1 MPYYD
6 YISWDSDDGEETPL
20 DTGAYRPYDAKL
32 RVYITSNSSI
42 DNICGVAA
50 NTSAWAQN
58 PPGAPDIV
66 NFSDITTST
75 RLFESD
81 GGPLANG
88 FYGIR
93 PKTTFFTSGLPSTHK
108 VKMTTN
114 NGIKMIHSIVSCTL
128 VIPDPY

>member
-6 YISWDSDDGEETPL
+6 YISWDSDDGEDITL

-42 DNICGVAA
+42 DNVCGVTA

-58 PPGAPDIV
+58 PPGAGVPDIV

-75 RLFESD
+75 RLFKND
-81 GGPLANG
+81 GTPLANG

-93 PKTTFFTSGLPSTHK
+93 PKTHFLFYFKTSFYP
-108 VKMTTN
+108 
-114 NGIKMIHSIVSCTL
+114 
-128 VIPDPY
+128 